1 MATFEEIKI
10 WNRIPNSIKDLHN
23 LFKQHEKKLFLVGG
37 CLRDYIIGTEPN
49 DFDLTTDA
57 IPDEIIEILKDYKIN
72 KQGSAFGVI
81 VVYTENGNFEI
92 ATFRSDIY
100 DDKLGKTRNP
110 DIKISTIEED
120 VKRRDITIS
129 ALFFDLDKQEII
141 DLVGGNNDIERKIIR
156 FVGNPKLRIMED
168 PLRILR
174 SMRYSARYGFKI
186 EENSHIAISANVHKL
201 SIITKDRIWTEISNA
216 FDQSKDFYKYFIDFV
231 GYGVAKHYFDGF
243 DLSGVYHS
251 DVKQCSHLELY
262 FANILRD
269 KDIPNLTKKLVDLY
283 RVPKDLA
290 RRVEFLCDLYKKGIK
305 AEQIPLWYKN
315 SRDISHDM
323 IQEWYDMCEINTPIN
338 KAFLDYK
345 PVANATKLMETGL
358 KGNPLGQKI
367 DEINIEH
374 CKSLIK

>member
-1 MATFEEIKI
+1 MWHI
-10 WNRIPNSIKDLHN
+10 IPNSIKELHE
-23 LFKQHEKKLFLVGG
+23 LFKQHQKELYLVGG
-37 CLRDYIIGTEPN
+37 SVRDFIMGEKAK
-49 DFDLTTDA
+49 DFDLATNA
-57 IPDEIIEILKDYKIN
+57 SPDDVLKILKNFKT
-72 KQGSAFGVI
+72 KRQGEAFN
-81 VVYTENGNFEI
+81 VVVVFTDDAPKGMEI
-92 ATFRSDIY
+92 ATFREDIY
-100 DDKLGKTRNP
+100 GDKLGKTRNP
-110 DIKISTIEED
+110 DVKLSTIDKD
-120 VKRRDITIS
+120 VYRRDLTYN
-129 ALFFDLDKQEII
+129 ALFFNLERQEII
-141 DLVGGNNDIERKIIR
+141 DLVGGIQDIERKISR
-156 FVGNPKLRIMED
+156 FVGNPALRISED

-174 SMRYSARYGFKI
+174 ILRFSSRYGFKI

-374 CKSLIK
+374 FKSLIK

>member
-1 MATFEEIKI
+1 MTMWHI
-10 WNRIPNSIKDLHN
+10 IPNSIKELHE
-23 LFKQHEKKLFLVGG
+23 LFKQHQKELYLVGG
-37 CLRDYIIGTEPN
+37 SVRDFIMGEKAK
-49 DFDLTTDA
+49 DFDLATNA
-57 IPDEIIEILKDYKIN
+57 SPDDVLKILKNFKT
-72 KQGSAFGVI
+72 KRQGEAFN
-81 VVYTENGNFEI
+81 VVVVFTDDAPKGMEI
-92 ATFRSDIY
+92 ATFREDIY
-100 DDKLGKTRNP
+100 GDKLGKTRNP
-110 DIKISTIEED
+110 DVKLSTIDKD
-120 VKRRDITIS
+120 VYRRDLTYN
-129 ALFFDLDKQEII
+129 ALFFNLERQEII
-141 DLVGGNNDIERKIIR
+141 DLVGGIQDIERKISR
-156 FVGNPKLRIMED
+156 FVGNPALRISED

-174 SMRYSARYGFKI
+174 ILRFSSRYGFKI

-201 SIITKDRIWTEISNA
+201 SIITKDRIWTELSNA

-374 CKSLIK
+374 FKSLIK